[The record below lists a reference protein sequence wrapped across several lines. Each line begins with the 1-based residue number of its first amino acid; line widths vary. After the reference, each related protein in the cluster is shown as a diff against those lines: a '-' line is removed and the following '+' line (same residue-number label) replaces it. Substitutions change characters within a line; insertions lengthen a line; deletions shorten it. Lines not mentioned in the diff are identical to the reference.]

1 MKNWKKLLLTV
12 VPATLAVSFTAF
24 AGQWSQDMNGWRYEN
39 DDGSYCRN
47 GWYWLDGNQDGI
59 AECYIFDN
67 DGYAQVSL
75 YNLTAKAGGYEV
87 NDQGAWVVDGV
98 VQEKKVE
105 VPAAEIQPAEEVKP
119 DASNDPA
126 ALEAYLA
133 AQEKTNTL
141 DSMDAQADMK
151 MSMTMEGVSIDTNM
165 DMNMKVRGAQTRNL
179 EFVADGS
186 MTMLGSDI
194 PFQMFYTDNMYY
206 MDMMGMKMKQ
216 EMPLDEALDQV
227 ASNLESVDMDL
238 AMMKDMAM
246 TTEDGNTVLTYG
258 INTDNMN
265 SFLNG
270 IVGDMDTLYN
280 GYTVS
285 YNIRS
290 ASGKAIVDEN
300 GYYVKEDMSLDMDMV
315 MTDSETG
322 ESETVSYVMELH
334 MNINNPGQE
343 VKFELPS
350 TEGYEDLG
358 SALV

>member
-24 AGQWSQDMNGWRYEN
+24 AGQWHQDMNGWWYEN
-39 DDGSYCRN
+39 EDGSYCRN

-59 AECYIFDN
+59 AECYVFDN

-75 YNLTAKAGGYEV
+75 FNVTAKAGGCEI

-98 VQEKKVE
+98 VQEKQVE

-126 ALEAYLA
+126 AVEAYLA
-133 AQEKTNTL
+133 AQEKTSTL
-141 DSMDAQADMK
+141 DSMDAQADIK
-151 MSMTMEGVSIDTNM
+151 MSMTMEGVTIDTNM
-165 DMNMKVRGAQTRNL
+165 DMNMKTRGAQTGKL

-186 MTMLGSDI
+186 MTMLGSEI

-227 ASNLESVDMDL
+227 ASNLETVDMDL

-265 SFLNG
+265 SLLNG

-290 ASGKAIVDEN
+290 ASGKAIVDQN
-300 GYYVKEDMSLDMDMV
+300 GYYAKEDMSLDMDMV

-322 ESETVSYVMELH
+322 ESETVSYVMEMH

-350 TEGYEDLG
+350 IEGYEDMG